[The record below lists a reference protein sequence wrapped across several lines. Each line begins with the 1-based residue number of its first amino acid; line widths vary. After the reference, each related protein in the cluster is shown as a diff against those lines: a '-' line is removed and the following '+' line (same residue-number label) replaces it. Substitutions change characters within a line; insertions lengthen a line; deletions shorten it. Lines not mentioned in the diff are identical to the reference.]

1 MITFRHSDPVRCA
14 EKIIDSVGH
23 NLVLGIPNGIGK
35 PMLLVNALYR
45 IVEADF
51 RLKLKIFTGLT
62 LVRPDYRSSLE
73 RRFIE
78 PLLQRLF
85 PSYPDPLYVEAQ
97 RRDSLPRNIEVHEFF
112 VQAGAWLA
120 YNYVQRNYVSLNYTH
135 VAGHLIR
142 LGANV
147 LAQAIAPD
155 PAGGTAR
162 ISLSSNTDITLDIMP
177 YIAARRI
184 ARQPI
189 VVAGEINANLPYMP
203 GDAEVD
209 SAHFDIILEPE
220 SPHYDL
226 FAPPKRPLSL
236 SDYAM
241 ALNVAPLIK
250 DGGTLQIGIGSFAD
264 ALAYVL
270 ILRHTNNPAFRNLVE
285 RSGMYL
291 PNDPQLDP
299 FAIGLYG
306 CSEMFVEALL
316 ALKKAG
322 ILRRRV
328 SSSHVVQPSGNGVEG
343 LEGRGPVLHA
353 GFFVGSQGFYRDL
366 RAMPREERADVCM
379 TSISFIN
386 ALYGD
391 EALKRAQRNDARF
404 VNTAMTATL
413 LGAVSSDQLED
424 GRVVSGVG
432 GQHDFVV
439 MAHELAG
446 ARSIIALR
454 STRRRGRRTVS
465 NIVWRYANTTI
476 PRHLRDIVVT
486 EYGIAD
492 LRGEADCD
500 VVVKM
505 LKVADSLFQPSLQKE
520 ATRAGK
526 LQASFAL
533 PSESRTNRPERIIAR
548 LGPARAEGL
557 LPVFPFGSEMT
568 PVEQRLIEPLE
579 YLNSAK
585 LLALARTLS
594 KGLSSQVSLQERE
607 ALERMEL
614 LAPNTFKGRILRM
627 ILLGA
632 MRQ

>member
-1 MITFRHSDPVRCA
+1 MSTFRNSDPVRCA

-45 IVEADF
+45 IVEADL

-62 LVRPDYRSSLE
+62 LVRPEYRSSLE

-85 PSYPDPLYVEAQ
+85 SSYPDSLYAGAQ
-97 RRDSLPRNIEVHEFF
+97 RRGSLPRNIEVHEFF
-112 VQAGAWLA
+112 VQAGAWLTN
-120 YNYVQRNYVSLNYTH
+120 NYVQRNYVSLNYTH
-135 VAGHLIR
+135 VARHLTR

-155 PAGGTAR
+155 PAGGTER

-177 YIAARRI
+177 YVAARRI

-189 VVAGEINANLPYMP
+189 VVAGEINANLPYML
-203 GDAEVD
+203 GQAEVQ
-209 SAHFDIILEPE
+209 STQFDIILEPDT
-220 SPHYDL
+220 PHYDL
-226 FAPPKRPLSL
+226 FAPPKQPVSL

-270 ILRHTNNPAFRNLVE
+270 ILRHINNPAFRDLVE
-285 RSGMYL
+285 KNGMHL
-291 PNDPQLDP
+291 SNDPQLDP
-299 FAIGLYG
+299 FTIGLYG
-306 CSEMFVEALL
+306 CSEMFVEGFL

-328 SSSHVVQPSGNGVEG
+328 SCSHVTPTSVNGIQG
-343 LEGRGPVLHA
+343 LEGQVPVLHA
-353 GFFVGSQGFYRDL
+353 GFFVGSQAFYREL
-366 RAMPREERADVCM
+366 RAMPREERADLCM

-391 EALKRAQRNDARF
+391 EALKREQRKDARF

-432 GQHDFVV
+432 GQHDFVA
-439 MAHELAG
+439 MAHELEG

-454 STRRRGRRTVS
+454 STRRRSRRTLS
-465 NIVWRYANTTI
+465 NIVWQYANTTI
-476 PRHLRDIVVT
+476 PRHLRDIIVT

-505 LKVADSLFQPSLQKE
+505 LKIADSSFQASLQNE

-568 PVEQRLIEPLE
+568 TIEQRLIAPLE
-579 YLNSAK
+579 HLSSAK

-594 KGLSSQVSLQERE
+594 KGLSPQVTQQERE

-614 LAPNTFKGRILRM
+614 SAPNTLRDRILRM

-632 MRQ
+632 MRK